1 LWPCDF
7 PVILVLFW
15 VLVKHHVKQGCE
27 AVVLRVNRERGR
39 LWHAPGLSGVA
50 RNKAAREKDKT
61 V

>member
-1 LWPCDF
+1 MYNIYCR
-7 PVILVLFW
+7 
-15 VLVKHHVKQGCE
+15 

-39 LWHAPGLSGVA
+39 LWHASGLSGVA

>member
-7 PVILVLFW
+7 PVILVL
-15 VLVKHHVKQGCE
+15 VLDLSRHHVKQGCK

-39 LWHAPGLSGVA
+39 LWHASGLSGVA